1 MKLIKRIFLLC
12 LLFST
17 LFLTACGIE
26 VSTNMNI
33 EDNFHGKR
41 VISCFVSKQDMAS
54 YFKGDVKNIDSMLEN
69 NYPDCFLYSKKE
81 TTHGTEFIFEIPFQ
95 SMEDYEASVSSVL
108 HFSPE
113 IEYSYTDSLF
123 SNGITL
129 KENFTSVDL
138 LRWFEILL
146 SEEYSVKKSQ
156 LSSLWDVKD
165 TYVTWKQEPYKSK
178 TEKIDIS
185 YSSQL
190 AFDGIDI
197 FTEETDE
204 RMFERKICFQIPTN
218 TLNTEV
224 LNLKSTFEALKP
236 ESATAEWTTTKN
248 GNNYEI
254 TFQAE
259 SFEDIS
265 HTTSQIFMVPEQE
278 VNASST
284 FADYRLL
291 HFDLTRMEALD
302 FSHFVCNEQEEV
314 PVRYYYK
321 PNSMT
326 KTKTVKMQKEI
337 NNSFEDKRVKN
348 GFYLLYEGNC
358 QTLSV
363 GYLGTMTIPTN
374 SYSIQTTLKDNE
386 KLERS
391 FVFQLHNILT
401 DEETSQLT
409 SFFEK
414 NNTSNLNMSM
424 EEKGEICTLTID
436 QTGTKDHLNYSS
448 RILFGSENNSVIYKK
463 NASLLSP
470 MQDISV
476 TETIDLSYFLGNAG
490 SEISGE
496 YTLIQENGHTIKDF
510 AIHSDICDVQTKEST
525 DTSHH
530 ASIRGTSFTAEYVG
544 TAYYTPGIL
553 FFILFIAF
561 LGISLT
567 FLIKRNPMKRG
578 DISK

>member
-1 MKLIKRIFLLC
+1 MKLLKKIFLLC
-12 LLFST
+12 LLFGS

-54 YFKGDVKNIDSMLEN
+54 YFKGDLKNMDSMLEN
-69 NYPDCFLYSKKE
+69 NCPDCFVYSKKE

-95 SMEDYEASVSSVL
+95 SMEDYETAVSSVL

-113 IEYSYTDSLF
+113 IEYSHTDSLF

-146 SEEYSVKKSQ
+146 NEEYSIKKSQ

-165 TYVTWKQEPYKSK
+165 TYVTWKQETYESK

-185 YSSQL
+185 YSKQL

-197 FTEETDE
+197 FTEETDQ
-204 RMFERKICFQIPTN
+204 RIFERKICFQIPTK

-236 ESATAEWTTTKN
+236 ENATAEWTTNKN
-248 GNNYEI
+248 GKNYEI

-259 SFEDIS
+259 SLEDIS

-278 VNASST
+278 VNVSST
-284 FADYRLL
+284 FADYHLL
-291 HFDLTRMEALD
+291 HFDLTRMENFD
-302 FSHFVCNEQEEV
+302 FSHFVCNEQGEV

-326 KTKTVKMQKEI
+326 KTKTAEMQKQI
-337 NNSFEDKRVKN
+337 NNSFEDNRVKN

-374 SYSIQTTLKDNE
+374 SYSIRTTLKDNE

-391 FVFQLHNILT
+391 FIFRLHNILT
-401 DEETSQLT
+401 DDEASQLA

-424 EEKGEICTLTID
+424 EEKGQLCTLTIY
-436 QTGTKDHLNYSS
+436 QTGTKDNLNYSS
-448 RILFGSENNSVIYKK
+448 KILFGSENNSVIYKK

-476 TETIDLSYFLGNAG
+476 TETIDLSYFLGNVN

-496 YTLIQENGHTIKDF
+496 YTFIQETGHTIKNF
-510 AIHSDICDVQTKEST
+510 VIHSDICDVQTKEST
-525 DTSHH
+525 AASHR
-530 ASIRGTSFTAEYVG
+530 ASIRGTSFMTEYMG
-544 TAYYTPGIL
+544 TSYYMPGIL
-553 FFILFIAF
+553 FVIVLFASLGFGLWF
-561 LGISLT
+561 LT
-567 FLIKRNPMKRG
+567 KRNPMK
-578 DISK
+578 KKT